1 MGIQV
6 IDPID
11 VAHREKKR
19 TVVMNTRKLHAWVH
33 YYPNPGDHD
42 DMHCH
47 NEDQVFTCFDGEC
60 TLSFPD
66 GTKSVLKPGMAALIT
81 GGLFYQLENT
91 GSGPMIL
98 MGHRS
103 GSQDTVKIIDYETR
117 EDIRLKGGPVIRNR
131 YAEDAKAG

>member
-1 MGIQV
+1 VAIQI

-11 VAHREKKR
+11 VGRREKKR

-60 TLSFPD
+60 TLRFPD
-66 GTKSVLKPGMAALIT
+66 GGSAVLRPGMAALIT
-81 GGLFYQLENT
+81 GGSFYQLENT
-91 GSGPMIL
+91 GGGPMIL

-117 EDIRLKGGPVIRNR
+117 EDIRLKGGPVIRSR
-131 YAEDAKAG
+131 ADHKAV

>member
-1 MGIQV
+1 MAIQI

-11 VAHREKKR
+11 VGRREKKR

-33 YYPNPGDHD
+33 YYSNPGDHD

-60 TLSFPD
+60 TLHFPD
-66 GTKSVLKPGMAALIT
+66 GGSSVLKPGMAALIT
-81 GGLFYQLENT
+81 GGSFYQLENT
-91 GSGPMIL
+91 GDGPMIL

-131 YAEDAKAG
+131 ADQKAG